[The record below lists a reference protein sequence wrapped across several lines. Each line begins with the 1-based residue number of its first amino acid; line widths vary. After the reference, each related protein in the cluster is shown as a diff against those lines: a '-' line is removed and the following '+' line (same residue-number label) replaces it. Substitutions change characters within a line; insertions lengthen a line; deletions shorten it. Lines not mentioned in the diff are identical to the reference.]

1 MKIILLTLI
10 AVLLSANNTIKLDTY
25 YESFQVQNSKQ
36 KEDGYRVGFGG
47 CYKDKGMHLKAIYE
61 HTLTNTYQPPLQDN
75 LNVDKLFLRAD
86 YRINHSWSTN
96 AHYINVLHDNIVPT
110 AHSASYGLGATY
122 HLNHHLA
129 LNFTQFYTDFQ
140 VLDVYQ
146 SDLKLDLKMH
156 FESLHVK
163 LSSITKAIHLDGYKD
178 TVYSKNADQDYLTT
192 GLKIHSHYKS
202 YHFGAG
208 VYFGKRV
215 FAVMQDGFKLQHHA
229 MEFNETYAIGLGKS
243 FSTLVLRLQ
252 YVYQRATELPMEN
265 ENVTMDNFRF
275 LGSYSF

>member
-10 AVLLSANNTIKLDTY
+10 AILVSANNIKLDTY
-25 YESFQVQNSKQ
+25 YESYQVHDSVQ

-47 CYKDKGMHLKAIYE
+47 CYTDKGMHLRAIYE
-61 HTLTNTYQPPLQDN
+61 HTLTNTYQPPLDDD
-75 LNVDKLFLRAD
+75 LNVDKFFLRAD
-86 YRINHSWSTN
+86 YKINPSWSTN
-96 AHYINVLHDNIVPT
+96 AHYINVLHDNISPT

-122 HLNHHLA
+122 HFNHHLA

-146 SDLKLDLKMH
+146 SDLKLDVKMH

-163 LSSITKAIHLDGYKD
+163 LSSITKFIYLDGYNES
-178 TVYSKNADQDYLTT
+178 TYSKNAEEDYLTT
-192 GLKIHSHYKS
+192 GLKVHSHYKS

-208 VYFGKRV
+208 VYFGKRA

-229 MEFNETYAIGLGKS
+229 MEFDKTYAIGFGKS
-243 FSTLVLRLQ
+243 FSAFVLRLQ
-252 YVYQRATELPMEN
+252 YVYQRATELPMKN
-265 ENVTMDNFRF
+265 ENVTADTLRF
-275 LGSYSF
+275 LGNYSF